1 MTYDPKKSASS
12 KTGLSSVAAGPKDYM
27 TGTFAYDQSNKF
39 SQSAIERRS
48 RSFRKVDSKLNQS
61 VAEKKDD
68 GKIFEGSSNIFTQ
81 RYQEFSPRKSV
92 KAQEAISLSPH
103 KDNLKRR

>member
-27 TGTFAYDQSNKF
+27 NENGTFAYKAYDEKSKLA
-39 SQSAIERRS
+39 QSAMERRS

-61 VAEKKDD
+61 VIEKNKGDCAV
-68 GKIFEGSSNIFTQ
+68 FEGGSSNIFT
-81 RYQEFSPRKSV
+81 
-92 KAQEAISLSPH
+92 
-103 KDNLKRR
+103 